1 MFGTK
6 RKRDASQP
14 STSTRQRITQD
25 ETSLSE
31 KDKMP
36 VSIFRTRTI
45 WRGTKTKDVIVPQAN
60 FPRINLHVEE
70 ESKGLY
76 FYNDKLKVVTC
87 GRTLKSMMP
96 TPVYEDQQSI
106 TIYLEK
112 YIKKNLN
119 LILIL

>member
-1 MFGTK
+1 M
-6 RKRDASQP
+6 
-14 STSTRQRITQD
+14 ITD

-96 TPVYEDQQSI
+96 TPVYD
-106 TIYLEK
+106 
-112 YIKKNLN
+112 YILPRLLPALRDTTATTTPRNN
-119 LILIL
+119 RTPQIDAATVPATEPN